1 MTTRVYLPLTIAL
14 LAELHAAGEVTVTDD
29 AVVAE
34 DDSEDG
40 EYAALMTA
48 ADASAEL
55 LTGPGRRVVVVAELD
70 REPETGWTIPLK
82 RLVAVHADPVDRPV
96 DADPDEDLGWYGV
109 QEIATTILG
118 AHEPE

>member
-14 LAELHAAGEVTVTDD
+14 LAELHAAGEATVTDD

-55 LTGPGRRVVVVAELD
+55 LAGAGRRVVVVAELD
-70 REPETGWTIPLK
+70 KEPETGWTIPLK
-82 RLVAVHADPVDRPV
+82 RLVAVHADPEDRPAG
-96 DADPDEDLGWYGV
+96 ADPDEDLGWYGV
-109 QEIATTILG
+109 QEIATILG
-118 AHEPE
+118 ARERG

>member
-1 MTTRVYLPLTIAL
+1 MTTRIYLPSTIGL
-14 LAELHAAGEVTVTDD
+14 LAELHAAGEATVTDD

-55 LTGPGRRVVVVAELD
+55 LAGPGRRVVVVAELEK
-70 REPETGWTIPLK
+70 EPETGWTIPL
-82 RLVAVHADPVDRPV
+82 RRIVAVHADPEDRPV
-96 DADPDEDLGWYGV
+96 DADPDEDLGWYAV
-109 QEIATTILG
+109 QEIPHLL
-118 AHEPE
+118 